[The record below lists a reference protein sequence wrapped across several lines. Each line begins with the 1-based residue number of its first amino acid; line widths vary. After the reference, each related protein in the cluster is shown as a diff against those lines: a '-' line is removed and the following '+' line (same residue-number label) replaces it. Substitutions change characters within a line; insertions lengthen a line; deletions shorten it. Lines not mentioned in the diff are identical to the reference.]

1 MKKEVIWG
9 FYAVL
14 ILVLAILGYFLAKVN
29 KFEYSLLGALIG
41 ILVSLILW
49 ITWGSSHVDN

>member
-1 MKKEVIWG
+1 MKKELIWG

-14 ILVLAILGYFLAKVN
+14 IIVLGILGYFLAKVN

-41 ILVSLILW
+41 ILASLILW

>member
-1 MKKEVIWG
+1 MKKELIWG

-14 ILVLAILGYFLAKVN
+14 IIVLGILGYFLAKVN

-41 ILVSLILW
+41 ILSSLILW
-49 ITWGSSHVDN
+49 VTWGSSNVDN